1 MYTFD
6 SNQPTTMA
14 TLVKQHVFRPDKVA
28 TFVDGFIVIAFFLSG
43 LLHPSARIYY
53 DSLWRIFAVITIPL
67 LLFST
72 LMYWFSERKGTRIQG
87 QRKKTPPIA
96 MEAFGTTRAMF
107 VVSCMAAWPVGMYRM
122 GLPTG
127 LAWTVEEMGLSW
139 WMVVLQMYLGIIA
152 VDAMTYWKH
161 RLLHTRMFFP
171 FHKHHHTFRDPTP
184 FSGFA
189 VGPLET
195 LLTFW
200 PLLLICFPPAKH
212 FAPLYFSAIV
222 GFVFLNLYLHCGVT
236 FNWLE
241 RVLPRVGL
249 NSSAWHNIH
258 HSDVNANFG
267 EVSSIWDKVCKTS
280 RQHVQAKKKVP
291 ATVAA

>member
-1 MYTFD
+1 M
-6 SNQPTTMA
+6 SAPA
-14 TLVKQHVFRPDKVA
+14 SAKLFRPDKVT
-28 TFVDGFIVIAFFLSG
+28 TFVDGFIILSFFLSG
-43 LLHPSARIYY
+43 FLHPGPASYY
-53 DSLWRIFAVITIPL
+53 DSLWRIFAIITIPL
-67 LLFST
+67 MLFST
-72 LMYWFSERKGTRIQG
+72 LMYWFSERNGTRIQG
-87 QRKKTPPIA
+87 ERKKAAPIA
-96 MEAFGTTRAMF
+96 KEAFGTVRAMF

-127 LAWTVEEMGLSW
+127 LAWTLEEMGLSW
-139 WMVVLQMYLGIIA
+139 WMVLLQMYLGIVA

-189 VGPLET
+189 VGPMET

-236 FNWLE
+236 FSWLE
-241 RVLPRVGL
+241 KILPRIGL
-249 NSSAWHNIH
+249 NSSGWHNVH
-258 HSDVNANFG
+258 HSDVNVNFG

-280 RQHVQAKKKVP
+280 RQHMQQTKKKAPV
-291 ATVAA
+291 TVSA